1 MKKEKETPKEESV
14 VDKYL
19 TDDNVIL
26 AVFAAFVVGWHTV
39 YPRLMLLIYGTEFF
53 EWVDHLIKIISNL
66 VAFHDRSLIRN
77 LVFNTI
83 RCMSNEVNNHL
94 VFN

>member
-1 MKKEKETPKEESV
+1 LSV
-14 VDKYL
+14 VDRYL
-19 TDDNVIL
+19 TDDNVIMVL
-26 AVFAAFVVGWHTV
+26 FALFVTGVHTV
-39 YPRLMLLIYGTEFF
+39 YPRLMLLMYGTEFF

-66 VAFHDRSLIRN
+66 VAFHDRSLTRN

-83 RCMSNEVNNHL
+83 RCMGNEVNNHI

>member
-1 MKKEKETPKEESV
+1 MSV
-14 VDKYL
+14 VDRYL
-19 TDDNVIL
+19 TDDNVIMVL
-26 AVFAAFVVGWHTV
+26 FALFVTGVHTV
-39 YPRLMLLIYGTEFF
+39 YPRLMLLMYGTEFF

-66 VAFHDRSLIRN
+66 VAFHDRSLTRN

-83 RCMSNEVNNHL
+83 RCMGNEVNNHI

>member
-1 MKKEKETPKEESV
+1 MSV
-14 VDKYL
+14 VDRYL
-19 TDDNVIL
+19 TDDNVIMVVF
-26 AVFAAFVVGWHTV
+26 AVFVTGVHTV
-39 YPRLMLLIYGTEFF
+39 YPRLMLLMYGTEFF

-66 VAFHDRSLIRN
+66 VAFHDRSLTRN

-83 RCMSNEVNNHL
+83 RCMGNEVNNHI

>member
-1 MKKEKETPKEESV
+1 MSL
-14 VDKYL
+14 VDRYL
-19 TDDNVIL
+19 TDDNVIMVL
-26 AVFAAFVVGWHTV
+26 FALFVTGVHTV
-39 YPRLMLLIYGTEFF
+39 YPRLMLLMYGTEFF

-66 VAFHDRSLIRN
+66 VAFHDRSLTRN

-83 RCMSNEVNNHL
+83 RCMGNEVNNHI

>member
-1 MKKEKETPKEESV
+1 LSV
-14 VDKYL
+14 VDRYL
-19 TDDNVIL
+19 TDDNVIMVVF
-26 AVFAAFVVGWHTV
+26 AVFVTGVHTV
-39 YPRLMLLIYGTEFF
+39 YPRLMLLMYGTEFF

-66 VAFHDRSLIRN
+66 VAFHDRSLTRN

-83 RCMSNEVNNHL
+83 RCMGNEVNNHI